1 MAPLATITC
10 CILCWLSWRFVVLP
24 KYQTQDTQW
33 GDEYQKRNL
42 MAKER
47 AAQLTIL
54 FWSIALVAILSIL
67 V

>member
-1 MAPLATITC
+1 MGPLVTIAC

-33 GDEYQKRNL
+33 GDEYRRRNL
-42 MAKER
+42 VAKER
-47 AAQLTIL
+47 AALLTIL
-54 FWSIALVAILSIL
+54 FWSIALIVILSIL